1 MRDKTTPISEMNPP
15 PFNFD
20 VWFGEVTRPLHERL
34 EAATRK
40 ITEGVEAAQSKSN
53 EKPSAYRAW
62 ADSNGWLTVKENND
76 PKLNTYPK
84 GVRVGTATHRDKSLV
99 GGSIEVPVCIPLLQ
113 RKGLV
118 IHDEGTGS
126 GTKIMSSLVLRLLL
140 SSPACSFH
148 VHLID
153 AMTMGRAF
161 SALGHIDQTLATL
174 CDTTEL
180 GINDLLRTLESR
192 ITDVNRRC
200 LVKANSLIEF
210 NEQHAEQREVM
221 HIICAANFPQGFSPE
236 AQASLNRMLSHEN
249 GSRAGV
255 YFLATSDGPFDAQFA
270 DLPTIKIPKAGK
282 PSMTDGQ
289 WLDVLGDR
297 PDALF
302 EFKPEL
308 DQPREITG
316 VVDYINTQARSGQ
329 TKKVRISVDESSIWK
344 SSTHKG
350 ITVPVGRTAG
360 QIVNFT
366 LGNEAVV
373 HNALIGGAVGTGKT
387 VLLHNIIANA
397 ALTYSPEELQMVL
410 LDYKEG
416 TEFAVYRNL
425 PHVRILSIASEIDFG
440 LKVFEWLAH
449 EKARRATEFKKTG
462 AAKLE
467 DYRRASGSTMPRILV
482 IIDEFQRLLVNPLV
496 GFRVAGLLDDIART
510 GRSFGLNLVL
520 STQSLAN
527 VQIEASTL
535 ANIGL
540 RVCLRMSEAEASR
553 FLHYDNMAPSHFTQA
568 GQAVYNDAEGRR
580 ESNTEFQV
588 GYLDTA
594 ELEGVCSTL
603 QKREKAL
610 FGKEIVSDRVRFSG
624 DMPASMDSIPNHDRV
639 DGLSAWVG
647 AALAIHAPAVKL
659 HLPEVD
665 GGNVI
670 IVAGNSEC
678 LRTLCFNTAKQ
689 FMNSKRNARIWVL
702 DTLPNN
708 QDVWNPL
715 TSASLSLIAST
726 LEGQDVIAKWQEELQ
741 RRADA
746 VEQLD
751 CEAWLLYLI
760 EAHAS
765 RLFPSNAG
773 GDPSENAT
781 TLQKLLQEGPRHS
794 MHLIVCGTRLA
805 RMEKALG
812 NYGRLDLQ
820 AFGSRIAMKSEDGAT
835 LFDGLQTLE
844 LGPYTGYLRD
854 EQSLDG
860 HTAFQLFEQMT

>member
-1 MRDKTTPISEMNPP
+1 MNSQT
-15 PFNFD
+15 FSFD
-20 VWFGEVTRPLHERL
+20 VWFGEIIRPINERL
-34 EAATRK
+34 EAAVLK
-40 ITEGVEAAQSKSN
+40 VAEGVAATQSKLN
-53 EKPSAYRAW
+53 EKPSAYHAW
-62 ADSNGWLTVKENND
+62 PDLNDWLYVKENNN
-76 PKLNTYPK
+76 PSSNIYPK
-84 GVRVGTATHRDKSLV
+84 GLRVGTASHKDKSLV
-99 GGSIEVPVCIPLLQ
+99 GGGIEVPVCIPLLQ

-118 IHDEGTGS
+118 IQDEGTGE

-140 SSPACSFH
+140 SSPTRSFH

-161 SALGHIDQTLATL
+161 SALGHIDQSLATL
-174 CDTTEL
+174 CDASEL
-180 GINDLLRTLESR
+180 SINDLFRTLESR
-192 ITDVNRRC
+192 IRDVNRRC

-210 NEQHAEQREVM
+210 NEQHIEQREVI
-221 HIICAANFPQGFSPE
+221 HIVCVANFPQGFSQE
-236 AQASLNRMLSHEN
+236 AQASLSMMLRHEN

-255 YFLATSDGPFDAQFA
+255 YFLVTSDGQFDPLFE
-270 DLPTIKIPKAGK
+270 DLPAIKISRVSK

-289 WLDVLGDR
+289 WLDKLIIG

-302 EFKPEL
+302 EFRPEL
-308 DQPREITG
+308 DLPIEISA
-316 VVDYINTQARSGQ
+316 VVDFINNQARSGQ
-329 TKKVRISVDESSIWK
+329 NKKVRVSVDESSIWK

-350 ITVPVGRTAG
+350 ISVPVGRTTS

-416 TEFAVYRNL
+416 TEFAVYGNL

-440 LKVFEWLAH
+440 LKVFEWLAQ
-449 EKARRATEFKKTG
+449 EKARRAIEFKRVG
-462 AAKLE
+462 VAKLE
-467 DYRRASGSTMPRILV
+467 DFRRASGTAMPRILV

-510 GRSFGLNLVL
+510 GRSFGLNVVL
-520 STQSLAN
+520 ATQSLAN

-568 GQAVYNDAEGRR
+568 GQAVYNDTEGRR
-580 ESNTEFQV
+580 ESNTEFHV

-594 ELEGVCSTL
+594 ELEGVCTTL
-603 QKREKAL
+603 QKRELAL
-610 FGKEIVSDRVRFSG
+610 FGKEIVSDRIRFSG
-624 DMPASMDSIPNHDRV
+624 DIPASMTGIPNHELG
-639 DGLSAWVG
+639 DGLSAWIG

-659 HLPEVD
+659 HLPKAD

-670 IVAGNSEC
+670 IIAGNSEC

-689 FMNSKRNARIWVL
+689 FMNSKSNTRIWVL
-702 DTLPNN
+702 DTLPGN
-708 QDVWNPL
+708 QELWNPL
-715 TSASLSLIAST
+715 TSSSLSVITSS
-726 LEGQDVIAKWQEELQ
+726 LEGQDILSKWQEELQ
-741 RRADA
+741 RRAD
-746 VEQLD
+746 VVQQME
-751 CEAWLLYLI
+751 CETWVLYLI
-760 EAHAS
+760 EAQAS
-765 RLFPSNAG
+765 RLFPLNSG

-781 TLQKLLQEGPRHS
+781 TLQRLLQEGPRHG
-794 MHLIVCGTRLA
+794 MHIIVGGTRLV
-805 RMEKALG
+805 RMERALG

-820 AFGSRIAMKSEDGAT
+820 TFGSRIAMKSEDGAA

>member
-1 MRDKTTPISEMNPP
+1 MTNSVNNQHKDTTI
-15 PFNFD
+15 PFDFEAWFD
-20 VWFGEVTRPLHERL
+20 DATRHLRSRL
-34 EAATRK
+34 ETANRK
-40 ITEGVEAAQSKSN
+40 ITQIVEETQSTSKRNPSTHRPWAHSN
-53 EKPSAYRAW
+53 E
-62 ADSNGWLTVKENND
+62 WLTVKGKNN
-76 PKLNTYPK
+76 LNSNTYPK
-84 GVRVGTATHRDKSLV
+84 GLRIGTAIYRDNSLAD
-99 GGSIEVPVCIPLLQ
+99 GDIEIPVCVPVLQ

-118 IHDEGTGS
+118 IQDEAARGGV
-126 GTKIMSSLVLRLLL
+126 KILSSLVLRLLL
-140 SSPACSFH
+140 SSPPGSFY
-148 VHLID
+148 VHLVD
-153 AMTMGRAF
+153 ALTMGRAF
-161 SALGHIDQTLATL
+161 SALGHIDPSIATMS
-174 CDTTEL
+174 DTTEL
-180 GINDLLRTLESR
+180 GIHDLLRTLESR

-200 LVKANSLIEF
+200 LGKASSLIEF
-210 NEQHAEQREVM
+210 NEQHAEQREAM

-236 AQASLNRMLSHEN
+236 AQNSLSRMLSHEN
-249 GSRAGV
+249 GLRAGV
-255 YFLATSDGPFDAQFA
+255 YFLATSDGPFGALFA
-270 DLPTIKIPKAGK
+270 DLPTIKIPKVGK
-282 PSMTDGQ
+282 PSMTDSQ

-302 EFKPEL
+302 EFKPEIDL
-308 DQPREITG
+308 SSEITG
-316 VVDYINTQARSGQ
+316 VIDYINTQVRNRQ
-329 TKKVRISVDESSIWK
+329 TKKVRISVDDSSIWK

-397 ALTYSPEELQMVL
+397 ALNYSPEELQMVL

-416 TEFAVYRNL
+416 TEFAVYGNL
-425 PHVRILSIASEIDFG
+425 PHTRILSIASEIDFG
-440 LKVFEWLAH
+440 LKVFEWLAS
-449 EKARRATEFKKTG
+449 EKARRATDFKRVG
-462 AAKLE
+462 ASKLE
-467 DYRRASGSTMPRILV
+467 DYRRASGSAMPRILV
-482 IIDEFQRLLVNPLV
+482 VIDEFQRLLVNPLV

-510 GRSFGLNLVL
+510 GRSFGLNVVL
-520 STQSLAN
+520 ATQSLAN

-553 FLHYDNMAPSHFTQA
+553 FLHYDNIAPSHFIQA
-568 GQAVYNDAEGRR
+568 GQAIYNDGEGRR

-603 QKREKAL
+603 QKREMAF
-610 FGKEIVSDRVRFSG
+610 FGKEIVSDRVNFSG
-624 DMPASMDSIPNHDRV
+624 DVPARMNSILNHDQV
-639 DGLSAWVG
+639 DGLSAWIG

-670 IVAGNSEC
+670 IVAGSSEC
-678 LRTLCFNTAKQ
+678 LRTLCLNTAKQ
-689 FMNSKRNARIWVL
+689 FMNSKRNAHIWVL

-708 QDVWNPL
+708 QEVWNPL
-715 TSASLSLIAST
+715 TCTSLNLIAST
-726 LEGQDVIAKWQEELQ
+726 FEGQDVIAKWQEELQ

-746 VEQLD
+746 VEMID

-781 TLQKLLQEGPRHS
+781 TLQKLLQEGPRFG
-794 MHLIVCGTRLA
+794 MHLIVGGTRLA

>member
-1 MRDKTTPISEMNPP
+1 MA
-15 PFNFD
+15 FNFD
-20 VWFGEVTRPLHERL
+20 VWFGEVTRLLHERV

-40 ITEGVEAAQSKSN
+40 ITEGLEAAQSKSN

-62 ADSNGWLTVKENND
+62 VDSNLWLTVQENTKPNSN
-76 PKLNTYPK
+76 PYPK
-84 GVRVGTATHRDKSLV
+84 GVRVGSAIHGDSSLV
-99 GGSIEVPVCIPLLQ
+99 GGRIEVPVCIPLLQ

-118 IHDEGTGS
+118 IQDEGTGS
-126 GTKIMSSLVLRLLL
+126 GTKIMSSLMLRLLL
-140 SSPACSFH
+140 SSPASSVH

-153 AMTMGRAF
+153 ALTMGRAF
-161 SALGHIDQTLATL
+161 SALGHIDQTLATS
-174 CDTTEL
+174 CEATEI
-180 GINDLLRTLESR
+180 GINDLLRTLEGR
-192 ITDVNRRC
+192 IRDVNRRC

-210 NEQHAEQREVM
+210 NEEHAEQREVIN
-221 HIICAANFPQGFSPE
+221 IICAANFPHGFSPE
-236 AQASLNRMLSHEN
+236 AKASLRRILSHEN

-255 YFLATSDGPFDAQFA
+255 YFLATSDAPFDDLFA

-289 WLDVLGDR
+289 WLEVLGDR

-302 EFKPEL
+302 EFKPEQDL
-308 DQPREITG
+308 PREITV

-329 TKKVRISVDESSIWK
+329 TKRVRISVGESSIWK

-397 ALTYSPEELQMVL
+397 ALTHSPEELQMVL

-449 EKARRATEFKKTG
+449 EKARRATEFKKSG

-467 DYRRASGSTMPRILV
+467 DYRRASGLTMPRILV

-603 QKREKAL
+603 QKRENAL
-610 FGKEIVSDRVRFSG
+610 FGKEIIADRVHFSG
-624 DMPASMDSIPNHDRV
+624 DMPASMDSIPNHDQA

-659 HLPEVD
+659 CLPEVD

-689 FMNSKRNARIWVL
+689 FMNSKRKARIWVL
-702 DTLPNN
+702 DTLPHF
-708 QDVWNPL
+708 QEFWDPL
-715 TSASLSLIAST
+715 TSPRLSLITTT

-746 VEQLD
+746 MEQRD

-781 TLQKLLQEGPRHS
+781 TLQKLLQEGPRHG
-794 MHLIVCGTRLA
+794 MHLIVGGTRLA
-805 RMEKALG
+805 RIEKALG

-820 AFGSRIAMKSEDGAT
+820 AFGSRIAMKSEDSAT

-844 LGPYTGYLRD
+844 TGPYTGYIRD

-860 HTAFQLFEQMT
+860 HTAFQLFEKMT

>member
-1 MRDKTTPISEMNPP
+1 MNPQT
-15 PFNFD
+15 FNFD

-40 ITEGVEAAQSKSN
+40 IAEGVEADQSKLN

-62 ADSNGWLTVKENND
+62 SDSKDWLSAKENDKPN
-76 PKLNTYPK
+76 LNSYPK
-84 GVRVGTATHRDKSLV
+84 AVRVGTATHRDKSLK
-99 GGSIEVPVCIPLLQ
+99 GGSIVAPVCIPLLQ

-118 IHDEGTGS
+118 IQDEGMGG

-140 SSPACSFH
+140 SSPPCSFH

-174 CDTTEL
+174 CDTTEH
-180 GINDLLRTLESR
+180 GINDLLRTVESR

-200 LVKANSLIEF
+200 LVKANSLFEF

-236 AQASLNRMLSHEN
+236 AQTSLSRMLSHEN

-255 YFLATSDGPFDAQFA
+255 YFLATSDGPFDALFA

-302 EFKPEL
+302 EFKPEVDL
-308 DQPREITG
+308 PSEITG

-329 TKKVRISVDESSIWK
+329 TKKVRISIDESSIWK
-344 SSTHKG
+344 SSSHKG

-366 LGNEAVV
+366 LGNEEIV

-387 VLLHNIIANA
+387 ILLHNIIANA

-440 LKVFEWLAH
+440 LKVFEWLAQ
-449 EKARRATEFKKTG
+449 EQERRSKEFKRVGTG
-462 AAKLE
+462 KLE
-467 DYRRASGSTMPRILV
+467 DYRRVSGSAMPRILV
-482 IIDEFQRLLVNPLV
+482 IIDEFQRLLINPLV
-496 GFRVAGLLDDIART
+496 GFRVARLLDDIART
-510 GRSFGLNLVL
+510 GRGYGFNLVL
-520 STQSLAN
+520 ATQSLSGVDN
-527 VQIEASTL
+527 FGESTK
-535 ANIGL
+535 ACMGL
-540 RVCLRMSEAEASR
+540 RVCLRMSESEASR
-553 FLHYDNMAPSHFTQA
+553 FLHYDNMAPSHFTLA
-568 GQAVYNDAEGRR
+568 GQAIYNDKEGRR

-588 GYLDTA
+588 GYLNTA

-603 QKREKAL
+603 QKREKTL
-610 FGKEIVSDRVRFSG
+610 FGKKIVSDRVHFSG
-624 DMPASMDSIPNHDRV
+624 DMPASMDGYPAIDQTS
-639 DGLSAWVG
+639 GLSAWVG
-647 AALAIHAPAVKL
+647 AAIAIHAPAVKL
-659 HLPEVD
+659 HLPNLD

-670 IVAGNSEC
+670 IIAGNSEC

-689 FMNSKRNARIWVL
+689 FRDSKKAQVWVL
-702 DTLPNN
+702 DALPNS
-708 QDVWNPL
+708 QEIWTQL
-715 TSASLSLIAST
+715 TGASLSLITST
-726 LEGQDVIAKWQEELQ
+726 LEGQDVIAKWQDELQ
-741 RRADA
+741 RRAGA
-746 VEQLD
+746 AEQME
-751 CEAWLLYLI
+751 CEPWLLYLI

-765 RLFPSNAG
+765 RLFPSNSSG
-773 GDPSENAT
+773 EPSENAT
-781 TLQKLLQEGPRHS
+781 TLQKLLLEGPRHG
-794 MHLIVCGTRLA
+794 MHLIVGGTRLV

-812 NYGRLDLQ
+812 NYGKFDMQ
-820 AFGSRIAMKSEDGAT
+820 AFGSRIAMRSEDGAA
-835 LFDGLQTLE
+835 LFDDLQTLE